1 MSKQYFAN
9 FKEVKDNNN
18 PFTYHYIIDET
29 CDFYVERIYLTK
41 LNNLFYLREDKK
53 DIVLDE
59 MVRLV
64 KKNKHVVF
72 CGEFEFIQTE
82 VDDSYIFLE
91 IEDVLNPLQIFVED
105 KSRGSDYGD

>member
-1 MSKQYFAN
+1 MINKYFGQFKQDID
-9 FKEVKDNNN
+9 KSN
-18 PFTYHYIIDET
+18 PFTYHYIIDNDL
-29 CDFYVERIYLTK
+29 DFYVERIFLTK
-41 LNNLFYLREDKK
+41 LNNLFYLQKDKEN
-53 DIVLDE
+53 IVLNE
-59 MVRLV
+59 MIKIV

-72 CGEFEFIQTE
+72 CGDFEYIQTE